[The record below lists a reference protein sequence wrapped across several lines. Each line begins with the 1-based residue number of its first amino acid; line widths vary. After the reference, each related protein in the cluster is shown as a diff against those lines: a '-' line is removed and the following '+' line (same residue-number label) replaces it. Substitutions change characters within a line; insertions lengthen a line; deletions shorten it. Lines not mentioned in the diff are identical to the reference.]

1 MYKVWFSVTVTTVVL
16 ATCINSGSCQ
26 SCDDYSETVTDMCA
40 QLSRDLEKA
49 LLQDEG
55 NLFRM
60 RRTFFH
66 SPTAGPVLLKVIYHI
81 TYADNITKSAAAK
94 ELPYCFTISNMEQN
108 PNSTATEIRQG
119 NITYGWTSAGIYT
132 VFHPGVL
139 NMVQTPVAF
148 SMMRAVR
155 WIRQQSA
162 IEVIGFIWTGDEVLP
177 TLHLNLHITSLSC
190 VPSQEQF
197 EIVLMDLNA
206 LVKILCTCHSET
218 ICLPSACMYYNQSRD
233 QSTSCE

>member
-1 MYKVWFSVTVTTVVL
+1 MYKLWFSVTLTVVVL
-16 ATCINSGSCQ
+16 TTCINSGSCQ
-26 SCDDYSETVTDMCA
+26 SCDDPSETVTDVCA
-40 QLSRDLEKA
+40 QLSRDLKKS

-60 RRTFFH
+60 RRAFFH

-81 TYADNITKSAAAK
+81 TYGDNITKSAAAK
-94 ELPYCFTISNMEQN
+94 ELPYCFMISNIEQN
-108 PNSTATEIRQG
+108 PNSTVTEIKQS
-119 NITYGWTSAGIYT
+119 NVTYGWTSAGIYT

-155 WIRQQSA
+155 WILGQRSA
-162 IEVIGFIWTGDEVLP
+162 IEVIGFTWIGDEELP

-190 VPSQEQF
+190 FPSQDQF
-197 EIVLMDLNA
+197 EFVLMDLNA
-206 LVKILCTCHSET
+206 LVSSLCTLS
-218 ICLPSACMYYNQSRD
+218 
-233 QSTSCE
+233 